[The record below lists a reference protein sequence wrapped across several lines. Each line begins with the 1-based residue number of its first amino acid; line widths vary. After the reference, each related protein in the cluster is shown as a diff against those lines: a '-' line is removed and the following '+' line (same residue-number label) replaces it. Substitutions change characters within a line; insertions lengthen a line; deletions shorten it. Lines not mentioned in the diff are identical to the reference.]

1 MVKPEPSE
9 AELRRRE
16 AVRQALYRDKRW
28 LKGAYFGNVSPAE
41 RRKKSQFGILTAAS
55 STATRNAEKYIDA
68 ILKKFGK
75 SQNLSKAPATER
87 NRNP

>member
-41 RRKKSQFGILTAAS
+41 RRKKSQFGITTAARS
-55 STATRNAEKYIDA
+55 EAVSNAERYIDA
-68 ILKKFGK
+68 ILKKFWK
-75 SQNLSKAPATER
+75 ISKFVEGPR
-87 NRNP
+87 H